1 MEISKKKKVPHYMA
15 KLETLKLY
23 GIRTID
29 AFRIFSAHIISHHC
43 VLFNFCKFK
52 CSSLIS
58 LEEKRACLGEV
69 LFKEMG

>member
-1 MEISKKKKVPHYMA
+1 MA

-58 LEEKRACLGEV
+58 LEEKSVLGGSV
-69 LFKEMG
+69 V